1 MDDGGWTGEGVRIS
15 ANSFTYEE
23 LILIQNILKKNFNL
37 DSTIQKIS
45 IKNRYSIYI
54 KKNSIDKLRSI
65 TIPYFH
71 KSMYY
76 KLGI

>member
-15 ANSFTYEE
+15 ANSFTYDE
-23 LILIQNILKKNFNL
+23 LIFIQNILNKNFNL

-71 KSMYY
+71 KSMLY